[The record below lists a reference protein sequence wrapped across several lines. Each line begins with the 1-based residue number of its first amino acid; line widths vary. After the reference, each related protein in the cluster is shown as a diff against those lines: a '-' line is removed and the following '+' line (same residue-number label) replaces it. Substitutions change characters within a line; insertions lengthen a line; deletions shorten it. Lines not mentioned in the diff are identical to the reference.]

1 MRGLRRAGLA
11 LLVLLPAVVA
21 GGFLWL
27 RSSLPQTVG
36 TIALSGIAAPVEIAR
51 DTDGIVTVR
60 AASDADAYF
69 ALGFAHAQ
77 DRLFQMELM
86 RRVGAGRLAEIVGA
100 DALDLDRR
108 MRTLGVYR
116 LAEANLALLAPE
128 VRAAVAAYSAGV
140 NAFLERRRGALP
152 PEFYILRHRPEP
164 WRPADS
170 LVWGR
175 LMAWQLSGNWRD
187 ERLRDRL
194 ARRLDPARLESLWPA
209 LPDADAAAR
218 SGGLDP
224 RPGAGAA
231 DVASRLLPVPP
242 GASNNWVVGGRG
254 TASGRPLLANDL
266 HLPFAMPIQWYLAR
280 IETPTLSITGATA
293 PGVPF
298 TLIGHNGRVA
308 WGVTT
313 THSDT
318 QDLFVEM
325 LMPGDP
331 NRYLTPEGPASFA
344 TRIETIKVRGGA
356 DVTLAVRETR
366 HGPVVSDIGLADA
379 RPGEAIALAWPGLRA
394 DDMTAQAVYRLNRAA
409 DAAEFRAALADFHS
423 PQQNFVFA
431 DADGAIGF
439 VAAARVPLRRAPF
452 AGSQMPAPG
461 RTGDY
466 DWTGVLPF
474 EALPQ
479 RFVAAG
485 DDAPPGWIATAN
497 NRIVADD
504 YPHFIAARWP
514 PDYRARRIAELLN
527 AGNPHRPEDMAA
539 MQRDDL
545 SLGARDLLPAMLAG
559 TPRADPDAGRA
570 LALLDAWD
578 RRMDRDR
585 PEPLIFTAWLARLH
599 RRIYADELGELYAEA
614 AAGWNLETVAPPLAG
629 TADFDWCDDVTT
641 PAAEDCAQALA
652 AALADALADLT
663 AAYGDDPAAWRWGAA
678 HRARFA
684 HPLFERLWLLRDFF
698 GRAVETGGD
707 DYTIN
712 RGTPAIGP
720 DGTFP
725 DVHGPGVRAIYD
737 LADLDRSRFIVAT
750 GQSGN
755 PLSSHYADLM
765 ARWRDGE
772 YLTIVGAGD
781 RVLTLRP
788 APR

>member
-11 LLVLLPAVVA
+11 LLVLLPAVLA
-21 GGFLWL
+21 AGFLWL

-36 TIALSGIAAPVEIAR
+36 TVALDGLAAPVEIVR
-51 DTDGIVTVR
+51 DADGIVTIR

-86 RRVGAGRLAEIVGA
+86 RRVGAGRLAEIVGE
-100 DALDLDRR
+100 DAVDLDRR
-108 MRTLGVYR
+108 MRTLGLYR
-116 LAEANLALLAPE
+116 LAEANLPLLAPE
-128 VRAAVAAYSAGV
+128 VQAAAAAYSAGI

-194 ARRLDPARLESLWPA
+194 ARRLDPERLESLWPA
-209 LPDADAAAR
+209 LPESGAAAR

-224 RPGAGAA
+224 RPGTGAA
-231 DVASRLLPVPP
+231 DFASRLFPIPP
-242 GASNNWVVGGRG
+242 GASNNWVVAGRR

-266 HLPFAMPIQWYLAR
+266 HLPFGMPIQWYLAR

-293 PGVPF
+293 PGVQF

-318 QDLFVEM
+318 QDLFVEK
-325 LMPGDP
+325 LAPGDAG
-331 NRYLTPEGPASFA
+331 RYLTPDGPAPFA
-344 TRIETIKVRGGA
+344 TRTETIKVRGGA
-356 DVTLAVRETR
+356 DVTLTVRETR

-379 RPGEAIALAWPGLRA
+379 RPGEAVALAWPALRA
-394 DDMTAQAVYRLNRAA
+394 DDMTAQAVYRLNRAG
-409 DAAEFRAALADFHS
+409 DAAEFRAALAEFHS

-439 VAAARVPLRRAPF
+439 VAAARVPVRKALF

-461 RTGDY
+461 WTGDH
-466 DWTGVLPF
+466 DWTGFLAF

-485 DDAPPGWIATAN
+485 DPRVKPEDAPPGWIATAN
-497 NRIVADD
+497 NRIVADG

-514 PDYRARRIAELLN
+514 ADHRVRRIAELLY
-527 AGNPHRPEDMAA
+527 ASNPGTAEDMAA
-539 MQRDDL
+539 MQQDEL
-545 SLGARDLLPAMLAG
+545 SLGARDLLPAMLAD
-559 TPRADPDAGRA
+559 TPRANLDARAAQA
-570 LALLDAWD
+570 LALLAAWD
-578 RRMDRDR
+578 RRMDRNR

-599 RRIYADELGELYAEA
+599 RRIYADELGEMYAE
-614 AAGWNLETVAPPLAG
+614 AAGWNLETVAPPLA
-629 TADFDWCDDVTT
+629 
-641 PAAEDCAQALA
+641 
-652 AALADALADLT
+652 
-663 AAYGDDPAAWRWGAA
+663 
-678 HRARFA
+678 
-684 HPLFERLWLLRDFF
+684 
-698 GRAVETGGD
+698 
-707 DYTIN
+707 
-712 RGTPAIGP
+712 
-720 DGTFP
+720 
-725 DVHGPGVRAIYD
+725 
-737 LADLDRSRFIVAT
+737 
-750 GQSGN
+750 
-755 PLSSHYADLM
+755 
-765 ARWRDGE
+765 
-772 YLTIVGAGD
+772 
-781 RVLTLRP
+781 
-788 APR
+788 